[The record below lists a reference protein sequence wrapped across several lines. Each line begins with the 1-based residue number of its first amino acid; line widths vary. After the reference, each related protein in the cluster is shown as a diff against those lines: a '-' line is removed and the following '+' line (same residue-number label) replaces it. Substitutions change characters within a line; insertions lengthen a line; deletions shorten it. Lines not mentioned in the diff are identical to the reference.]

1 MSCVFMDMHAT
12 PLSEL
17 LDKYLTESLA
27 PEEREEL
34 MKRLDDPAELAELEK
49 LLENSFLDDR
59 FEAADNPVL
68 QAHIHEFLQQ
78 QIDAEQTPVI
88 PMRKN
93 RILRFVA
100 AAAVVILIGGI
111 WWMNADKQVPTEQV
125 AGNDPHY
132 KNDVQPVSQGVILTL
147 GDGRAINLEAS
158 PDGALVTEGGTSL
171 SKQDSSIRYSNVH
184 QQTQNPVY
192 NTIATSFGSTYQLE
206 LSDGTRVWLNATS
219 SLRFPVSFSGA
230 NRVVE
235 LSGEGYFEVA
245 KNSKQPFL
253 VRSGNATVQVLGTR
267 FNMNAYDDGI
277 RTTLLDGSVK
287 VNEQLLKPGQQGI
300 LKKNMVVVEKAAI
313 DEVMAWKNNMFNFN
327 YRGITEIMKEVER
340 WYGVKVVYGAPVN
353 GKFST
358 TLQRNMPVSKLLRN
372 LELTGELKF
381 SIEGKTITVIPVT
394 P

>member
-1 MSCVFMDMHAT
+1 MDMHAT

-17 LDKYLTESLA
+17 LDKYLTESLL
-27 PEEREEL
+27 PEEKEEL
-34 MKRLDDPAELAELEK
+34 MKRLDDPAERGELEK
-49 LLENSFLDDR
+49 LLENSFLDDS

-100 AAAVVILIGGI
+100 AAVAVVILIGGI
-111 WWMNADKQVPTEQV
+111 WWMSADKQAPTEQV
-125 AGNDPHY
+125 AGNDPVY
-132 KNDVQPVSQGVILTL
+132 KNDVQPVSQGVVLTL

-158 PDGALVTEGGTSL
+158 PNGVLATEAGASL
-171 SKQDSSIRYSNVH
+171 SKQDSSIRYSNAH
-184 QQTQNPVY
+184 QQTKMPVY

-219 SLRFPVSFSGA
+219 SLRFPVSFSGP

-253 VRSGNATVQVLGTR
+253 VRSGDATVQVLGTR
-267 FNMNAYDDGI
+267 FNINAYDDGV

-287 VNEQLLKPGQQGI
+287 INEQLLKPGQQGI
-300 LKKNMVVVEKAAI
+300 LKENIVAVEKAAI
-313 DEVMAWKNNMFNFN
+313 DEVMAWKNGMFNFN
-327 YRGITEIMKEVER
+327 YRDITGIMKEVER
-340 WYGVKVVYGAPVN
+340 WYGVKVVYASPVK
-353 GKFST
+353 GMFST
-358 TLQRNMPVSKLLRN
+358 MLQRDMPLSKLLRN

-381 SIEGKTITVIPVT
+381 SIEGKTITVMPVK